1 MSFAISKMSKIK
13 QFGFTLVELL
23 VVLGIAM
30 VLMAM
35 GWPLVVNVVNS
46 YHLRGASADFANLI
60 QTTRMRA
67 VQDDRY
73 YNLVTNVG
81 PLVPPNVIDA
91 FANTQLASPQNYA
104 LGDPAI
110 AFDASI
116 LIQPR
121 TAAPNVANL
130 EAQFLP
136 TPNVTINP
144 TTNTWGPSFG
154 PRGLPCQ
161 PSAAVG
167 GTCSYT
173 STSAGANGPG
183 PGLPMAYETFFR
195 NIRNNTWE
203 AVTVNPASR
212 VREWNYDR
220 VTNTWSA
227 LN

>member
-1 MSFAISKMSKIK
+1 MI
-13 QFGFTLVELL
+13 ELL
-23 VVLGIAM
+23 VVVGIAM

-46 YHLRGASADFANLI
+46 YHLRGASADFANLV

-73 YNLVTNVG
+73 YNVVTNVG
-81 PLVPPNVIDA
+81 VLVPPNVINA
-91 FANTQLASPQNYA
+91 YANTQLVAAPQPYA

-110 AFDASI
+110 AFDPSV
-116 LIQPR
+116 LIR
-121 TAAPNVANL
+121 SRAAAPNVANL
-130 EAQFLP
+130 ELQFLP

-161 PSAAVG
+161 PTTATG
-167 GTCSYT
+167 GTCSYISIT
-173 STSAGANGPG
+173 GGANGG
-183 PGLPMAYETFFR
+183 LPGLPIAYEAFFQ

-203 AVTVNPASR
+203 AVTINPASR

-220 VTNTWSA
+220 ITNTWTG